1 MPSYFCKAHWL
12 ARQAAAKKAAA
23 AAKAPVPVETKQA
36 PVCRAV
42 LTPSQTF
49 PTRRHDDLVRQSAD
63 DLTCGLRALQNL
75 YGPGFATRVEMDEHA
90 KRLEAN
96 AHGETMYHAELGF
109 YSIEV
114 LLGILQEKGKR
125 AQQIAIQKLD
135 PEYYVPAVAL
145 GHAFA
150 GYIATVGDDDV
161 KHYLAIKYQG
171 GRYRKIDSM
180 PGVRPVDIEVHALFQ
195 KRSNGRVYCTMDAS
209 DQTPVVSLLAVG
221 SSPFVE
227 YQLLHDTWS
236 DTPLQVDEYLRTI
249 TTVCHGKHRDTLAR
263 LRELPSTMR
272 TEVLAWYR
280 QKHRPPTELAWQGL
294 QALVQ
299 QTNVRE
305 ETILVSLHA
314 PGHADTV
321 QTAIRC
327 STMEALLD
335 ALRGMGWIQESF
347 FLTKAD
353 KTPVLDQR
361 GEEVGR
367 DSEGSLEAFGVSS
380 QTPLHV
386 FIESDMAPMA
396 SVGGFYTFKT
406 TVDGECVS
414 TQHNAYSVRDE
425 QGKVHVVYKHVVDSI
440 TPTR

>member
-12 ARQAAAKKAAA
+12 ARQASLKKKAA
-23 AAKAPVPVETKQA
+23 AAKAPRHVEAKKAPVPVA
-36 PVCRAV
+36 SPPPR
-42 LTPSQTF
+42 QTF
-49 PTRRHDDLVRQSAD
+49 PTRRHDELVRQSSE

-75 YGPGFATRVEMDEHA
+75 YGPGFTTRTEMDEHA
-90 KRLEAN
+90 KRLEEN
-96 AHGETMYHAELGF
+96 AHGEPMYHAELGF
-109 YSIEV
+109 YSVEV
-114 LLGILQEKGKR
+114 LLDVLQHKGKR
-125 AQQIAIQKLD
+125 AQQIAMHKID
-135 PEYYVPAVAL
+135 PEYYLPAIAL

-180 PGVRPVDIEVHALFQ
+180 PGVRPVDIEVHSLFK
-195 KRSNGRVYCTMDAS
+195 KRSDGRVYCTMDAS

-236 DTPLQVDEYLRTI
+236 DTPLQVDEYLHTI
-249 TTVCHGKHRDTLAR
+249 TTVCHGKHRDTNQR
-263 LRELPSTMR
+263 LRGLPSTVQ

-299 QTNVRE
+299 QTNIRE
-305 ETILVSLHA
+305 ETVLVSLHT
-314 PGHADTV
+314 PGSVDTV

-347 FLTKAD
+347 FLAKAD
-353 KTPVLDQR
+353 KTPVLDQQ

-367 DSEGSLEAFGVSS
+367 DSEGPLEAFGVSG
-380 QTPLHV
+380 QTPLCV
-386 FIESDMAPMA
+386 FIESTMAPMA
-396 SVGGFYTFKT
+396 AVGGFYTFKT